1 MTIAPA
7 VRPSDAR
14 GYAYLISIVAAL
26 SGLLFGFDTA
36 VINGALPFLR
46 DEFRLTDWEVEL
58 VAGVLLWG
66 CAVGAAMAGVI
77 SDRFGRR
84 KTLVFAAIVFA
95 LAAIGSAIPR
105 GLTELALAR
114 FAGGLAVGVASVLA
128 PMYIAEVSPPHVR
141 GRLVSINQFAIVIGV
156 LCAYIINWKLAGL
169 GPGNWRWMFGVAAV
183 PSLAFFVGLLFIP
196 ESPRWLVHK
205 GFTTLARTVLTR
217 ISNPVE
223 ADQEMRAISKSL
235 EEESTFSYR
244 ELLKPGIRR
253 AVILGCTLMIL
264 TQVTGINT
272 IIYYGSILL
281 RDHAGQS
288 ATSAIGANVLIG
300 TTNFFTTIMAMFTI
314 DRLGRKPLLMF
325 GSAGMCLALTALGF
339 AFGMSPQP
347 YTLIVSM
354 ILCYVGCFSLSLGCG
369 GWVYLS
375 ELYPTAVRARAMSV
389 GTLCVWLACLVVTL
403 TFLTLI
409 RLLGTSVVFW
419 VYASLCAVTFF
430 FVWLAMPET
439 KGRTL
444 EEIQGWWAPGGR
456 YGK

>member
-1 MTIAPA
+1 MTTATTAPA
-7 VRPSDAR
+7 SDAR

-66 CAVGAAMAGVI
+66 CAVGSAMAGII

-84 KTLVFAAIVFA
+84 KTLVFAAIVFGV
-95 LAAIGSAIPR
+95 AAIGSAIPR

-128 PMYIAEVSPPHVR
+128 PMYIAEVSPAHVR

-156 LCAYIINWKLAGL
+156 LCAYIINWKLAAL
-169 GPGNWRWMFGVAAV
+169 GPGNWRWMFGVAAA
-183 PSLAFFVGLLFIP
+183 PSLAFFIGLLFIP
-196 ESPRWLVHK
+196 ESPRWLVHR
-205 GFTTLARTVLTR
+205 GFDTLARTVLTR
-217 ISNPVE
+217 VTNAAE
-223 ADQEMRAISKSL
+223 ADLELRAIRISL
-235 EEESTFSYR
+235 EEESAFSYR

-253 AVILGCTLMIL
+253 AMILGCVLMVL

-272 IIYYGSILL
+272 IIYYGSLLL

-300 TTNFFTTIMAMFTI
+300 TTNFFTTILAMFTI
-314 DRLGRKPLLMF
+314 DRLGRKALLMI
-325 GSAGMCLALTALGF
+325 GSAGMCAALTGLGF
-339 AFGMSPQP
+339 AFGMTPQP
-347 YTLIVSM
+347 YTLIVAM

-389 GTLCVWLACLVVTL
+389 GTLCVWLACLVVTM
-403 TFLTLI
+403 TFLTLT
-409 RLLGTSVVFW
+409 RALGTTIVFW
-419 VYASLCAVTFF
+419 MYASLCAVTFF

-444 EEIQGWWAPGGR
+444 EEIQQWWAPGGR

>member
-1 MTIAPA
+1 MTTATITPA
-7 VRPSDAR
+7 AGAR

-46 DEFRLTDWEVEL
+46 DEFRLTDFEVEL

-66 CAVGAAMAGVI
+66 CAVGSAMAGVI

-84 KTLVFAAIVFA
+84 RTLVFSAVVFA
-95 LAAIGSAIPR
+95 AAAIGSAVPR
-105 GLTELALAR
+105 GLEELALAR

-128 PMYIAEVSPPHVR
+128 PMYIAEVAPPQVR

-156 LCAYIINWKLAGL
+156 LSAYIINWKLATM
-169 GPGNWRWMFGVAAV
+169 GPGNWRWMFGIAAV
-183 PSLAFFVGLLFIP
+183 PSVAFFTGLMFIP
-196 ESPRWLVHK
+196 ESPRWLVHR
-205 GFTTLARTVLTR
+205 GFDALARSVLSR

-223 ADQEMRAISKSL
+223 AGREMSAIRVSL
-235 EEESTFSYR
+235 EQESAFSYR

-253 AVILGCTLMIL
+253 AVILGCVLMIL
-264 TQVTGINT
+264 TQITGINT
-272 IIYYGSILL
+272 IIYYGSLLL

-300 TTNFFTTIMAMFTI
+300 TTNFFTTILAMFTI
-314 DRLGRKPLLMF
+314 DKLGRKPLLMI
-325 GSAGMCLALTALGF
+325 GSAGMCAALIGLGI
-339 AFGMSPQP
+339 AFGMRPQP
-347 YTLIVSM
+347 YTLIVMM

-375 ELYPTAVRARAMSV
+375 ELYPTAVRARAMSL
-389 GTLCVWLACLVVTL
+389 GTLCVWLSCLLVTM
-403 TFLTLI
+403 TFLTLMH
-409 RLLGTSVVFW
+409 LLGTTMVFW
-419 VYASLCAVTFF
+419 IYAGLCAVTFF

-444 EEIQGWWAPGGR
+444 EEIQQWWTPGGR